1 MSTAPM
7 HRCVLTDAGIL
18 IGCAHQEQAPQP
30 DDDALAIQE
39 ALLADNDA
47 TDLGAVQWL
56 LYGLALVL
64 AVIAS
69 AYWPGVWFA

>member
-18 IGCAHQEQAPQP
+18 IGCAHRETPPQH
-30 DDDALAIQE
+30 DTDALAIQD

-47 TDLGAVQWL
+47 ADADALQWL
-56 LYGLALVL
+56 AYGLVVVV
-64 AVIAS
+64 AVIGLVCMVS
-69 AYWPGVWFA
+69 AA